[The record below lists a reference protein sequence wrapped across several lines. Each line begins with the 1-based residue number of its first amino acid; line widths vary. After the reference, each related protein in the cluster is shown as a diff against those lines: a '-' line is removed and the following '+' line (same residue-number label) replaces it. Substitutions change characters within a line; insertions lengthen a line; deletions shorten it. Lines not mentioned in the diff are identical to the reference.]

1 MRTPEPIQLSIGL
14 IAILGV
20 FGGIIWRFGFKGA
33 DRLLFTRQLRKVA
46 ESDDE
51 ALLTPPLPSTTGKS

>member
-20 FGGIIWRFGFKGA
+20 YGGIIWRFGFKGA
-33 DRLLFTRQLRKVA
+33 DRLLFARQLRKAA
-46 ESDDE
+46 ESDDD
-51 ALLTPPLPSTTGKS
+51 ALLPPPLPSTTGKS